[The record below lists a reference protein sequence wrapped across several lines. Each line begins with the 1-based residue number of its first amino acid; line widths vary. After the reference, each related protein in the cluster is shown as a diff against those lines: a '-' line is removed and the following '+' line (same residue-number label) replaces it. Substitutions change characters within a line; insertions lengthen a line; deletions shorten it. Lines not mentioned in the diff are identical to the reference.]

1 VNVKPGIKL
10 LSEIEGVGVPAMKGD
25 RIVVRLNGWLTKGEP
40 IQENFNAENLIGSRV
55 VIPGI
60 EYSVE
65 GMRPGGK
72 RKVKISPHLAYKDVG
87 VPGLI
92 PPNAVLIYEIE
103 VLSVAS
109 DT

>member
-1 VNVKPGIKL
+1 MNIKPGIKL
-10 LSEIEGVGVPAMKGD
+10 LSEVVGVGAPAMKGD

-40 IQENFNAENLIGSRV
+40 IQENFDTEILIGSRV
-55 VIPGI
+55 AIPGI

-65 GMRPGGK
+65 GMRSGGK

-87 VPGLI
+87 VRGLI

-109 DT
+109 RI